1 MPAVPDARHR
11 AAFPRLQATPHPRDV
26 GPGRIPRGAG
36 GNRES
41 NVWERWF
48 RDTDVNGKDGYKTDA
63 GRYRPCVDNVK
74 RLPVVTEP
82 KVRLQ
87 ASS

>member
-1 MPAVPDARHR
+1 M
-11 AAFPRLQATPHPRDV
+11 
-26 GPGRIPRGAG
+26 GRC
-36 GNRES
+36 
-41 NVWERWF
+41 F
-48 RDTDVNGKDGYKTDA
+48 KDTDVKNKDGYKTDA

-74 RLPVVTEP
+74 GLPVVTEP